1 MSTAEQHTLE
11 IDGMHCEHC
20 VAAVRS
26 TLESLEALTVQDVE
40 VGTAEVTYDPAEITT
55 DPRRSHRRRRVRTR
69 AVISCLFSIFLH
81 R

>member
-55 DPRRSHRRRRVRTR
+55 DQLAEAIDDAGFELVQ
-69 AVISCLFSIFLH
+69 
-81 R
+81 

>member
-40 VGTAEVTYDPAEITT
+40 VGTAQVTYDPAEIST
-55 DPRRSHRRRRVRTR
+55 DQLAEAIDDAGFDLVR
-69 AVISCLFSIFLH
+69 
-81 R
+81 

>member
-1 MSTAEQHTLE
+1 MSTTEQHTLE

-40 VGTAEVTYDPAEITT
+40 VGAAEVTYDPSEIGTDQLAEAI
-55 DPRRSHRRRRVRTR
+55 DDAGFELVR
-69 AVISCLFSIFLH
+69 
-81 R
+81 

>member
-26 TLESLEALTVQDVE
+26 ALESLEALTVQDVE
-40 VGTAEVTYDPAEITT
+40 VGAAEVTYDAADISTAQLAEAI
-55 DPRRSHRRRRVRTR
+55 DDAGFDLVR
-69 AVISCLFSIFLH
+69 
-81 R
+81 

>member
-26 TLESLEALTVQDVE
+26 ALESLEALTVQDVE
-40 VGTAEVTYDPAEITT
+40 VGAAEVTYDPADIST
-55 DPRRSHRRRRVRTR
+55 DQLAEAIDDAGFDLVR
-69 AVISCLFSIFLH
+69 
-81 R
+81 

>member
-26 TLESLEALTVQDVE
+26 ALESLEALTVQDVE
-40 VGTAEVTYDPAEITT
+40 VGAAEVTYDPADISTAQLAEAI
-55 DPRRSHRRRRVRTR
+55 DDAGFDLVR
-69 AVISCLFSIFLH
+69 
-81 R
+81 

>member
-40 VGTAEVTYDPAEITT
+40 VGTAEVTYDPAEIST
-55 DPRRSHRRRRVRTR
+55 DQLAEAIDDAGFDLVR
-69 AVISCLFSIFLH
+69 
-81 R
+81 

>member
-1 MSTAEQHTLE
+1 MALSFSTFSFMSTAEQHTLE

-40 VGTAEVTYDPAEITT
+40 VGTAQVTYDPAEIST
-55 DPRRSHRRRRVRTR
+55 DQLAEAIDDAGFDLVR
-69 AVISCLFSIFLH
+69 
-81 R
+81 